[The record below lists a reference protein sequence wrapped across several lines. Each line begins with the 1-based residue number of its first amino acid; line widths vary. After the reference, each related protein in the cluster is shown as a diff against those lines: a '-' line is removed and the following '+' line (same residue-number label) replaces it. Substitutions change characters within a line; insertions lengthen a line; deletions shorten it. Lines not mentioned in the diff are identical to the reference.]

1 MSSIRQAA
9 IVGNSGSV
17 LVVGN
22 FLSRSVDVRCVCED
36 LSERLQ
42 EAGWSVQRTSN
53 VLSRPLRLLDMVAAA
68 WRHRDGYEVAV
79 VDVYS
84 GLSFLWAEAVCQVL
98 SRAGKPF
105 VLTLHGGN
113 LPSFAARWP
122 NRAARLLRSADLVT
136 APSAYLRE
144 QMLPYRR
151 DIQLIPNAIDLA
163 AYPYRA
169 RPNVSPRLVWLR
181 AFHEIYN
188 PTLGPQIL
196 ALLEDEFPD
205 VELTMIGRDK
215 GDGSLQ
221 RTRELAQRLGVSD
234 RLHTPGGIP
243 KRDVPAGLNQG
254 DIFLN
259 TTRVDNTPISV
270 LEAMACG
277 LPVVSTN
284 VGGIPYLLEHE
295 RTALLTSSGDAAE
308 MAGAIRSLLTE
319 PAKAARLSTAG
330 RELVNSFSWQR
341 VLPQWQNLLQSVR
354 ARRRL

>member
-1 MSSIRQAA
+1 MHAPRHAA
-9 IVGNSGSV
+9 LSGSNGSI

-22 FLSRSVDVRCVCED
+22 FLSGSVDVRCVCED
-36 LSERLQ
+36 LSEHLQ
-42 EAGWSVQRTSN
+42 ESGWRVQRTSTI
-53 VLSRPLRLLDMVAAA
+53 LSRPLRLLDMVSTA
-68 WRHRDGYEVAV
+68 WRHRDGYEIAV

-113 LPSFAARWP
+113 IPAFARRWP
-122 NRAARLLRSADLVT
+122 SRVRRLLRSADLVT

-144 QMLPYRR
+144 QMLAYRNE
-151 DIQLIPNAIDLA
+151 IELIPNAIDLLS
-163 AYPYRA
+163 YPYVL
-169 RPNVSPRLVWLR
+169 RPKVTPRLIWLR

-196 ALLEDEFPD
+196 SILETEFPD
-205 VELTMIGRDK
+205 VELIMIGRDK

-221 RTRELAQRLGVSD
+221 RTRQLAHRLGVSR
-234 RLHTPGGIP
+234 RLQTPGGVP
-243 KRDVPAGLNQG
+243 KWDVPAWLNRG

-284 VGGIPYLLEHE
+284 VGGIPYLLDHG
-295 RTALLTSSGDAAE
+295 RTALLTADDNAGE
-308 MAGAIRSLLTE
+308 MANAIRTLLVD
-319 PAKAARLSTAG
+319 PATAARLSAAG
-330 RELVNSFSWQR
+330 RDLVTAFSWQR
-341 VLPQWQNLLQSVR
+341 VLPRWQDLLNSLR
-354 ARRRL
+354 HRRSL